1 MTIAEQI
8 YEKVKGLPKEEQ
20 AEILSLVDLRTR
32 KVSSAGRISTL
43 GLIGSKG
50 KPAAREDFQ
59 EARQEAWRGTGDL
72 PGE

>member
-8 YEKVKGLPKEEQ
+8 YEKVKGLPEEEQ

-50 KPAAREDFQ
+50 KPAAWEDFQ
-59 EARQEAWRGTGDL
+59 EARQEAWRGLGDL